1 MANGVFNPTVPDK
14 SNDILL
20 GEGIVWKNYGVAGA
34 AIIGATRGGGKV
46 TLERKI
52 RDINFDGAYGSVKGL
67 RRFETYKVKMAI
79 NFLKIN
85 YTSLGYGLSL
95 TTTDHTDSDGVFK
108 KTVFNLDFDAAD
120 VLANV
125 AFVGQKNDGKACII
139 IVENALNIDNIEL
152 DFKEKDELTTELS
165 YTGFYTYA
173 APTIPPV
180 KILDYL

>member
-1 MANGVFNPTVPDK
+1 MANGVFNPSVPDK

-34 AIIGATRGGGKV
+34 AIIGATRGGSKL

-67 RRFETYKVKMAI
+67 RRFETYKVKLAV
-79 NFLKIN
+79 NFLKIT
-85 YTSLGYGLSL
+85 YTSLSYGLSL
-95 TTTDHTDSDGVFK
+95 TTSAITDVDGSFN
-108 KTVFNLDFDAAD
+108 KTTFNLDFDSAD
-120 VLANV
+120 VLSNV

-152 DFKEKDELTTELS
+152 DFKEKDELTTELV

-173 APTIPPV
+173 APTTPPI
-180 KILDYL
+180 KILDYV